1 MVCFSKT
8 NQTIKHSVS
17 PKDSPVPGRRAQTP
31 SLAEFKQ
38 LRAGDTKMAVSLFIC
53 YQAWKEGLF
62 FKCQPGILVI
72 DRQSIVILGVLL
84 VVSSPQLSSR
94 RSFVL
99 SWSYSLFLVLDLH
112 GHRTMFTCS
121 PFCCVVMFAARGI
134 WWLTLT
140 HIIMEPKKGRLQTNT
155 IPFFLGLCLSAFVDY
170 NELWSLMFAYFCR
183 HWFCLM
189 LALNRQID
197 CEKSWHTA
205 MPGGGCAS
213 YQVPWCECKL
223 LWWVIPTNCYSSWHM
238 YMLIFLNWHSIRHLF
253 WHFNW
258 HNYSDV

>member
-205 MPGGGCAS
+205 IARWRLRQLSGAMVRMQAAVVGDPH
-213 YQVPWCECKL
+213 QL
-223 LWWVIPTNCYSSWHM
+223 LLILAYVHVDFLELAFNPTFV
-238 YMLIFLNWHSIRHLF
+238 LTFQLT
-253 WHFNW
+253 
-258 HNYSDV
+258 

>member
-1 MVCFSKT
+1 MFFKNKSNHKAFCLSQGLSRSRTPCSNAKPCGIQTVARRGYQNGGFSFYLL
-8 NQTIKHSVS
+8 
-17 PKDSPVPGRRAQTP
+17 P
-31 SLAEFKQ
+31 SLERRSF
-38 LRAGDTKMAVSLFIC
+38 L
-53 YQAWKEGLF
+53 
-62 FKCQPGILVI
+62 KCQPGILVI

-112 GHRTMFTCS
+112 GRRTMFTCS

-183 HWFCLM
+183 HWFYLM

-205 MPGGGCAS
+205 IARWRLRQLSGAMVRMQAAVVGDPH
-213 YQVPWCECKL
+213 QL
-223 LWWVIPTNCYSSWHM
+223 LLILAYVHVDFLELAFNPTFV
-238 YMLIFLNWHSIRHLF
+238 LTFQLT
-253 WHFNW
+253 
-258 HNYSDV
+258 